1 MQIAALQQDDP
12 VAKRFIYYYAW
23 FWSVASMTYFAAVTF
38 VALPEG
44 GQHFADIILGFLL
57 GTAVATIISFFYG
70 SSKSSKDKTEAM
82 VKEMK

>member
-1 MQIAALQQDDP
+1 
-12 VAKRFIYYYAW
+12 
-23 FWSVASMTYFAAVTF
+23 MTYFAAVTF

-70 SSKSSKDKTEAM
+70 SSKSSKDKTEAI